1 MESHALPPPAAPAPW
16 KSSQLFITGS
26 LTATFHLVI
35 MPNMKT
41 SSCKLP
47 FENKELRR
55 IKADIFKALA
65 HPTRLWMVEQLMGGE
80 RCVCT
85 FVESANVDF
94 STISK
99 HLSILKTAGIVADD
113 KRGKQVFYR
122 LIMPCVVNMLGCVE
136 GVVCRRV
143 PPLPDKKHGEPS

>member
-1 MESHALPPPAAPAPW
+1 
-16 KSSQLFITGS
+16 
-26 LTATFHLVI
+26 
-35 MPNMKT
+35 MKT
-41 SSCKLP
+41 TSCATTDQHR
-47 FENKELRR
+47 ELRR

-85 FVESANVDF
+85 FVEQATVDF

-99 HLSILKTAGIVADD
+99 HLSILKAAGIVADD

-122 LIMPCVVNMLGCVE
+122 LIMPCVVKMLGCVE
-136 GVVCRRV
+136 GVVCNRWV
-143 PPLPDKKHGEPS
+143 PSSEEYGSNPAQARKKPSLKNGDPP